1 MVMEPCD
8 PPSSLFA
15 ARSAITSNG
24 RPGICTVPSHRPAAF
39 SSARE
44 MNADARSKIN
54 ATRMRSPLHALCPRC
69 EEVVNHWLQ
78 GYYAA
83 TASENNESTSR
94 RRDTLIPF
102 LGKIRSTEVQSDRSP
117 FWRDAKSPSRTGVA
131 RETRA
136 LPGVRTSG
144 KRTTT
149 IRDRSRTLRASQLN
163 RHPRSDA
170 KLQKSSN
177 LIPTLTPRRLP
188 AVVVTKTSAAL
199 EKQISRK
206 LGVPNR

>member
-1 MVMEPCD
+1 MRIHRDEFSLLRDVIDRQFVLIPNPGMVMEPCD

-78 GYYAA
+78 GYYAV

-117 FWRDAKSPSRTGVA
+117 FWRDAKSPSRTGVT
-131 RETRA
+131 RETCA
-136 LPGVRTSG
+136 LPIQKFNWIVSAVARA
-144 KRTTT
+144 KR
-149 IRDRSRTLRASQLN
+149 LRQF
-163 RHPRSDA
+163 
-170 KLQKSSN
+170 
-177 LIPTLTPRRLP
+177 RR
-188 AVVVTKTSAAL
+188 
-199 EKQISRK
+199 Q
-206 LGVPNR
+206 